1 MYNARW
7 YWTGVLLGRDFLF
20 GIICEHMYFGFRC
33 VPDID
38 ESKGD
43 EKSNSC
49 YSLLYTPHP
58 FDVIRVQGMTGLLS
72 LKNVTE

>member
-1 MYNARW
+1 MLVYPKICSK
-7 YWTGVLLGRDFLF
+7 VLVCF
-20 GIICEHMYFGFRC
+20 GIICEHMYFGFRR
-33 VPDID
+33 VPDIE

-49 YSLLYTPHP
+49 YSLLYTPHL

-72 LKNVTE
+72 VENVTE